1 MLHWYV
7 YYTVRA
13 EMRGDIVAEVRR
25 LQESLVRSC
34 GVHGRLV
41 ERSNGDATTLMEIY
55 EHVDVASDFGASL
68 DAALARS
75 ALPAEL
81 RAARRTELFQD
92 IG

>member
-1 MLHWYV
+1 MQHWYV
-7 YYTVRA
+7 YYTVPSELRD
-13 EMRGDIVAEVRR
+13 DIVAEVRR
-25 LQESLVRSC
+25 LQESLVQAC
-34 GVHGRLV
+34 GVRGRLV
-41 ERSNGDATTLMEIY
+41 ERGKKDTTTLMEIY

-68 DAALARS
+68 DDALARS